1 MTLPRRR
8 FLHVAAGVVALPELI
23 RSAGAQTYPSR
34 QITLVVPFPPG
45 GSTDVAARIIAE
57 KMKPLLGQPSSRMS
71 AAPVAASPSAASR
84 ARHPMATPSTSASGT
99 RMSAASSLI

>member
-8 FLHVAAGVVALPELI
+8 FLHVAAGVVALPALI
-23 RSAGAQTYPSR
+23 RSGGAQTYPSR

-57 KMKPLLGQPSSRMS
+57 KMKPLSRSSLRMS
-71 AAPVAASPSAASR
+71 AAPAAASPSAASR
-84 ARHPMATPSTSASGT
+84 ARLPTATPSTSASGT